1 MGLLAACCLLQGSAR
16 STTLEFKV
24 VIFCLKVLTE
34 GTLRRGRIF
43 AEMHLERC
51 VLIGC
56 SVLLLGRAD
65 RRLRLADARLRF
77 VYDL

>member
-16 STTLEFKV
+16 FTTLEFKV
-24 VIFCLKVLTE
+24 VVFRLKILTE
-34 GTLRRGRIF
+34 GSLRRGRIF
-43 AEMHLERC
+43 AEMHGERC

-56 SVLLLGRAD
+56 SVLRLGHAD
-65 RRLRLADARLRF
+65 RRLQLVDVRLRF